1 MAHFDLNNYETVE
14 QRHARALEAHPDLRC
29 EIINHTTA
37 DDRANKTW
45 VVEARVY
52 LNAADQSLGLFK
64 ASDWAFEIDGAG
76 MANKTSALENASTSA
91 LGRALRWAL
100 AGSKGPSREEMEKVA
115 LGQRTDLPKEIRD
128 AEIRKVGRPDPFA
141 DKKSEPQVTLS
152 FVDYLAKLDE
162 LSTAEEIRQLYAEA
176 KRVGAPKDVLDK
188 IAAKGKTAK

>member
-100 AGSKGPSREEMEKVA
+100 AGSRGPSREEMQKVA
-115 LGQRTDLPKEIRD
+115 NG
-128 AEIRKVGRPDPFA
+128 
-141 DKKSEPQVTLS
+141 EPQVTLS